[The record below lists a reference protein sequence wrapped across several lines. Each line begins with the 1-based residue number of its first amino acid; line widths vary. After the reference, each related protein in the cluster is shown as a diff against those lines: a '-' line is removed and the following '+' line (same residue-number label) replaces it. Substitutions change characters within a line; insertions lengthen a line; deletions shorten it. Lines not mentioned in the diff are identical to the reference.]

1 MTATATGMA
10 GRKRERMQTTSL
22 IRRAIATAGAALIA
36 TSVLAACTG
45 SDSSGD
51 DETLILYSGRSESLV
66 GGPLVER
73 IGGTIPVTAAYDKKA
88 AQILEEGDRSPA
100 DLFFAQDAGEL
111 GALADA
117 GLLEPLPAD
126 IVETVPRCLPLR
138 DRLLDLHLGS
148 LAGPDLRPAAAVLR

>member
-1 MTATATGMA
+1 
-10 GRKRERMQTTSL
+10 MQTTSL

-66 GGPLVER
+66 GPLVER

-100 DLFFAQDAGEL
+100 DLFL
-111 GALADA
+111 
-117 GLLEPLPAD
+117 
-126 IVETVPRCLPLR
+126 
-138 DRLLDLHLGS
+138 S
-148 LAGPDLRPAAAVLR
+148 LIHI